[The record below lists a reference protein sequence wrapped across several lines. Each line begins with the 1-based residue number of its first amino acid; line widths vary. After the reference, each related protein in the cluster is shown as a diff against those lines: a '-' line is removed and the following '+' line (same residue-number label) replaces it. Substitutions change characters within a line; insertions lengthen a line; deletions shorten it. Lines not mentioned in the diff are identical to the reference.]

1 MPTPTPTIDPRVLET
16 HIALFDLWFPLADLP
31 IPPDVKVQV
40 APIADQVR
48 AGMLQEFEESES
60 LMGLLTGMTDP
71 KLLPFYDC
79 LAGSA
84 DPAVKVFLAAR
95 GGFGGMA
102 AELRSPLFSFLFEG
116 SCGPASTR
124 VAMVLREAYLSG
136 VWDLPL
142 GVPLTGILPPPV
154 FMPDVEIYSALHK
167 PKLPPSRLYY
177 DPNQK
182 SVRHRD
188 GPIDCLVVGS
198 GPGGATVAHQL
209 WKAGKRVVVV
219 ETGPWVVWGSMDTRS
234 YPELMFQRDAA
245 ATADNG
251 VILRSGQTLGGGSA
265 VNIDLAFS
273 PLEATIQARVGAW
286 KEKGLIDPRFY
297 TQADLASA
305 YQWVR
310 ETIATR
316 QLSQTELNQDNRVLW
331 DGAERLGVDPRLYH
345 LNRYR
350 VGYSPS
356 PVDDKRDAA
365 RQLLQP
371 AAESIENPLS
381 VIPDAS
387 VIEVLFEPNQG
398 STELRATGV
407 TVTMNQPWTEQ
418 KNTIIDPCGL
428 GVPVGATVTIP
439 ADMIVL
445 AAGTIGTT
453 RVLLNTAKKTPA
465 VNNPLIGK
473 GLILHPSLP
482 LVGAFD
488 RQINLLQGLDSA
500 TFVDAFGV
508 TPGFI
513 FETMGG
519 LPAYGAVLVPGSGRQ
534 VYEVLS
540 QFNLSAGFGVMLV
553 DTVSDGN
560 CVALDPTGN
569 VVVTYALSE
578 ADKQRFRTGAALA
591 VRMMFLAGAKTVI
604 IPSNENFLRASNF
617 DPMRGVYLT
626 DIRQADLVE
635 RNLEF
640 IPNRT
645 LLTAAHLQATNKIGP
660 IPYLS
665 VVSTRQRVWNVLTRN
680 EIPNLYVMDSSIF
693 PTSVGAN
700 PMQTIYTFAK
710 IFSDRLLAGMDEE
723 IHASLDLRAHEPVEH
738 IVAPDP
744 R

>member
-1 MPTPTPTIDPRVLET
+1 
-16 HIALFDLWFPLADLP
+16 
-31 IPPDVKVQV
+31 
-40 APIADQVR
+40 
-48 AGMLQEFEESES
+48 
-60 LMGLLTGMTDP
+60 MTDA

-79 LAGSA
+79 LSGSA
-84 DPAVKVFLAAR
+84 DPAVKAFLAAS

-102 AELRSPLFSFLFEG
+102 AELRSPVFSFLFEG
-116 SCGPASTR
+116 SCRPASTR

-154 FMPDVEIYSALHK
+154 FMPDVKIYSILHK

-177 DPNQK
+177 DANQK
-182 SVRHRD
+182 CIRHRD

-198 GPGGATVAHQL
+198 GPGGATVAHQM

-234 YPELMFQRDAA
+234 HPELMFERDAV

-251 VILRSGQTLGGGSA
+251 VILRSGQTLGGGST

-286 KEKGLIDPRFY
+286 KEKGLIDARFY
-297 TQADLASA
+297 TEADLVAA

-310 ETIATR
+310 DTIATR

-331 DGAERLGVDPRLYH
+331 DGAKQLGVDPRLYH
-345 LNRYR
+345 LNRYP
-350 VGYSPS
+350 VDYSPS

-365 RQLLQP
+365 KQVLQP
-371 AAESIENPLS
+371 AAESAENPLS
-381 VIPDAS
+381 IIPDAS
-387 VIEVLFEPNQG
+387 VMEVLFEPKP
-398 STELRATGV
+398 SSLELRATGV
-407 TVTMNQPWTEQ
+407 AVTMNQPWTENG
-418 KNTIIDPCGL
+418 NTIVDPCKL
-428 GVPVGATVTIP
+428 GVSVGATVTIP
-439 ADMIVL
+439 AEMVVL

-453 RVLLNTAKKTPA
+453 RVLLNTARKIPA

-488 RQINLLQGLDSA
+488 RQINLLEGLDSA

-519 LPAYGAVLVPGSGRQ
+519 LPAYGAVLVPGNGRQ
-534 VYEVLS
+534 VYDVLS

-553 DTVSDGN
+553 DTVSESN
-560 CVALDPTGN
+560 CVTLDPKGN

-578 ADKQRFRTGAALA
+578 ADKQRFRIGAALA

-604 IPSNENFLRASNF
+604 VPSNENFLRAPNF
-617 DPMRGVYLT
+617 DPMRGMYLT

-660 IPYLS
+660 TPDVS
-665 VVSTRQRVWNVLTRN
+665 VVSKRVWNVLTRN

-700 PMQTIYTFAK
+700 PMQTIYAFAK

-723 IHASLDLRAHEPVEH
+723 IHASLDLRAREPLERVVTPNLH
-738 IVAPDP
+738 
-744 R
+744 

>member
-1 MPTPTPTIDPRVLET
+1 M
-16 HIALFDLWFPLADLP
+16 
-31 IPPDVKVQV
+31 
-40 APIADQVR
+40 
-48 AGMLQEFEESES
+48 
-60 LMGLLTGMTDP
+60 
-71 KLLPFYDC
+71 
-79 LAGSA
+79 
-84 DPAVKVFLAAR
+84 
-95 GGFGGMA
+95 
-102 AELRSPLFSFLFEG
+102 
-116 SCGPASTR
+116 
-124 VAMVLREAYLSG
+124 
-136 VWDLPL
+136 
-142 GVPLTGILPPPV
+142 
-154 FMPDVEIYSALHK
+154 
-167 PKLPPSRLYY
+167 
-177 DPNQK
+177 
-182 SVRHRD
+182 
-188 GPIDCLVVGS
+188 
-198 GPGGATVAHQL
+198 
-209 WKAGKRVVVV
+209 
-219 ETGPWVVWGSMDTRS
+219 
-234 YPELMFQRDAA
+234 
-245 ATADNG
+245 
-251 VILRSGQTLGGGSA
+251 
-265 VNIDLAFS
+265 
-273 PLEATIQARVGAW
+273 
-286 KEKGLIDPRFY
+286 
-297 TQADLASA
+297 
-305 YQWVR
+305 
-310 ETIATR
+310 
-316 QLSQTELNQDNRVLW
+316 LW

-371 AAESIENPLS
+371 AAESVENPLS
-381 VIPDAS
+381 VIPDTS

-488 RQINLLQGLDSA
+488 RQINLLEGLDSA

-660 IPYLS
+660 RPDLS

-723 IHASLDLRAHEPVEH
+723 THASLDLRAHEPVEH